1 MSRNDRGIPIIVYV
15 VFRDDRQYLR
25 TSGMVTTAVLRD
37 VGKKLAESRADLEEL
52 Q

>member
-1 MSRNDRGIPIIVYV
+1 
-15 VFRDDRQYLR
+15 
-25 TSGMVTTAVLRD
+25 MVTTAVLRD